1 MGSFLGASPASTRP
15 LPRTPKVG
23 INLTPFL
30 HPQPEGLTSLLCFK
44 LVEELGWA
52 AWPQGLLNG
61 VYVLMCGMVPRP
73 PHSDSVSPIL
83 IWPLSIR
90 SSVALPGGH
99 CPGHPVLG
107 PSIHGH
113 RAGVVA
119 VPGRTHM

>member
-73 PHSDSVSPIL
+73 PTQIL
-83 IWPLSIR
+83 SHRYLFGPCPSEVLWPSREATVQGTLSWVPLSMAT
-90 SSVALPGGH
+90 VQAW
-99 CPGHPVLG
+99 
-107 PSIHGH
+107 
-113 RAGVVA
+113 
-119 VPGRTHM
+119 